1 MPQKKQLL
9 ALFASPHEKG
19 RTAALLTSFLA
30 PFRRQ
35 EGWEIHV
42 ADVYALN
49 AGPCTDC
56 GYCRKTEGCAFHD
69 LDGLDGLLRQ
79 SDALVIASPVY
90 NFSFPAPMKA
100 VLDRT
105 QRYFSARFSL
115 GLRPP
120 VKKRREA
127 ALLLSMGS
135 REPEGRDVP
144 RFQLER
150 AFTVMNTAL
159 RGTVCW
165 QGTDR
170 GESAG
175 EAEKEAA
182 NALALEIIGET

>member
-19 RTAALLTSFLA
+19 HTAALLTSFLA
-30 PFRRQ
+30 PFKQR
-35 EGWEIHV
+35 EDWEIHV
-42 ADVYALN
+42 VDIFELKAN
-49 AGPCTDC
+49 PCTDC
-56 GYCRKTEGCAFHD
+56 GYCGKTEGCAFRD
-69 LDGLDGLLRQ
+69 LDKLDSMLRQ
-79 SDALVIASPVY
+79 SDALVVASPVY

-120 VKKRREA
+120 IGKHREA
-127 ALLLSMGS
+127 ALLMSMGS
-135 REPEGRDVP
+135 REPEGRDIP

-159 RGTVCW
+159 RGAVCW
-165 QGTDR
+165 QETDR
-170 GESAG
+170 GESTG

-182 NALALEIIGET
+182 YALALEIIGKT

>member
-1 MPQKKQLL
+1 MPKKKQLL

-19 RTAALLTSFLA
+19 HTAALLTSFLA
-30 PFRRQ
+30 PFRRR
-35 EGWEIHV
+35 EDWEIHV
-42 ADVYALN
+42 VDIYALR
-49 AGPCTDC
+49 AKPCTDC
-56 GYCRKTEGCAFHD
+56 GYCRKAEGCAFRD
-69 LDGLDGLLRQ
+69 LDGLDGLLQQ

-120 VKKRREA
+120 IEKHREA

-135 REPEGRDVP
+135 REPEGMNIP

-165 QGTDR
+165 QETDR
-170 GESAG
+170 EGNMG
-175 EAEKEAA
+175 NAEKEAA
-182 NALALEIIGET
+182 NALALEIIRET